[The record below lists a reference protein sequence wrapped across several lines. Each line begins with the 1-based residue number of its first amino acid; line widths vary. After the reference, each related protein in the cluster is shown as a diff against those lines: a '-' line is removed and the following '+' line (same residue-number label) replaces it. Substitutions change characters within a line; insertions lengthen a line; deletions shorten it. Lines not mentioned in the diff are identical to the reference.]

1 MQNGKIEVT
10 IGEWWN
16 NIPSVRIEN
25 PKRNYN
31 LLTIKLWKYILNIL
45 IFGIN

>member
-1 MQNGKIEVT
+1 MQNDGIEET
-10 IGEWWN
+10 IVEWWN

-25 PKRNYN
+25 PKKKN
-31 LLTIKLWKYILNIL
+31 LLTIKLWKSILNIL